1 MEVFNIVFTWAKDY
15 VKYKGH
21 DVESVYIFL
30 SGSSET
36 SKSNLVKV
44 TYNAILKALVYH
56 CKDSEKPIALLL
68 RPTWI
73 SAVNIVGTTIHSGL
87 GIKSGTNLLGLNGKS
102 KAALRNGLSGA
113 KFVIINTLSMVSSDL
128 WRDIDSTRLEEMF
141 MMIPKIAFASLLV
154 ITVTD
159 LFQIPLVRE
168 KLVFSQFSDKDSM
181 KHLFRLAV
189 MPFV

>member
-1 MEVFNIVFTWAKDY
+1 
-15 VKYKGH
+15 
-21 DVESVYIFL
+21 
-30 SGSSET
+30 
-36 SKSNLVKV
+36 
-44 TYNAILKALVYH
+44 
-56 CKDSEKPIALLL
+56 
-68 RPTWI
+68 
-73 SAVNIVGTTIHSGL
+73 
-87 GIKSGTNLLGLNGKS
+87 
-102 KAALRNGLSGA
+102 
-113 KFVIINTLSMVSSDL
+113 MVSSDL

-141 MMIPKIAFASLLV
+141 MMIPKKAFASLLV